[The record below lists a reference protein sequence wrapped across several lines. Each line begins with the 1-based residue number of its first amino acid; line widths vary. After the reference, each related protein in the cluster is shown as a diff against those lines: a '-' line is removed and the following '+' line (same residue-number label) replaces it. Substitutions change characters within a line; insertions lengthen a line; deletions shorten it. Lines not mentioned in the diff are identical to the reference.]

1 MSRTGKSVEIEGTLV
16 VARGLQGS
24 QEWWRAI
31 DMCRVFKLKLLDT
44 FNIFFRNVLILDSGE
59 GCVILG
65 MQ

>member
-1 MSRTGKSVEIEGTLV
+1 M

-31 DMCRVFKLKLLDT
+31 DMFRVFKLKLLDT

>member
-1 MSRTGKSVEIEGTLV
+1 MAALATVLAGGRPLPCAWGPKRRAG
-16 VARGLQGS
+16 
-24 QEWWRAI
+24 WWRAI
-31 DMCRVFKLKLLDT
+31 DMFRVFKLKLLDT